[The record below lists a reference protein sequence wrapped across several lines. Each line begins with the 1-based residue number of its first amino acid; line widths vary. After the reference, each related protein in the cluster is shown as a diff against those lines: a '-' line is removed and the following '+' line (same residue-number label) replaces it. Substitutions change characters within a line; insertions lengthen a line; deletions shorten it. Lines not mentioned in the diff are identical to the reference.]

1 MSVKAIPEG
10 FHSIT
15 PYLGVSQA
23 AAAIDFYKKAFGAT
37 EVMRLAMPDGSIGH
51 AELRIGDS
59 PLMLGTPCEDGP
71 FVSPQGHT
79 SVGIHLY
86 VSDVDKQF
94 ETATAAGATVIK
106 EVQDQFYGDR
116 SCTLA
121 DPFGHVWFLASHKED
136 VPQAELEARLAALY
150 EQPQG

>member
-1 MSVKAIPEG
+1 MSTKAIPEG

-23 AAAIDFYKKAFGAT
+23 AAAIDFYKHAFGAT
-37 EVMRLAMPDGSIGH
+37 EIMRLTMPDGSIGH

-59 PLMLGTPCEDGP
+59 PLMLGTPCGEGP
-71 FVSPQGHT
+71 FGSPQGTT

-94 ETATAAGATVIK
+94 ETATAAGATVIS

-116 SCTLA
+116 SCTLK

-136 VPQAELEARLAALY
+136 LTQAEIEARAAKLFQ
-150 EQPQG
+150 EHKD

>member
-1 MSVKAIPEG
+1 MGVKAIPEG

-23 AAAIDFYKKAFGAT
+23 AAAIDFYKQAFGAT

-71 FVSPQGHT
+71 FVSPRGHT

-116 SCTLA
+116 SCTLK

-136 VPQAELEARLAALY
+136 LTQAEIEARAEKLF
-150 EQPQG
+150 QQHKG